1 MIQMIDDITYKIK
14 EPFDMSFISKYG
26 QVFKVYDDQDSGNIC
41 FGVKKDGKKYFAKF
55 AGAPTAEYTGNSEDA
70 IERLRSTI
78 KIYEDLRHEYLI
90 NYLYSEDIGNG
101 FAAVFEWVDAVCM
114 GKQYPDQRKKF
125 ETISDEVRMDIF
137 ESILEFHRNVVAKG
151 YVAIDFYDGSIM
163 YDFDEAKTYIC
174 DIDFYKKNPVINDM
188 GRMWGSSRFMSPEEF
203 ILGEPIDEISNVY
216 LMGAVAFALFGGETD
231 RSIEKWRLSSELYE
245 VAKRAV
251 SDQREDRYRTLKEL
265 SDDWNRFRLYS
276 L

>member
-1 MIQMIDDITYKIK
+1 MIQTIDGITYKIK
-14 EPFDMSFISKYG
+14 EPFDMSFLSKYG

-41 FGVKKDGKKYFAKF
+41 FGVKKDGQKYFVKF
-55 AGAPTAEYTGNSEDA
+55 AGAPTSEYTGNSEAA

-78 KIYEDLRHEYLI
+78 KIYEDLRHENLI
-90 NYLYSEDIGNG
+90 NYLYSEKIGNG

-114 GKQYPDQRKKF
+114 GKQYPDQRRKF
-125 ETISDEVRMDIF
+125 ETISDEIRLDIF
-137 ESILEFHRNVVAKG
+137 DSILELHRNVIKKG

-163 YDFDEAKTYIC
+163 FDFVAAKTYIC
-174 DIDFYKKNPVINDM
+174 DIDFYRKNPVINNM

-231 RSIEKWRLSSELYE
+231 RSSDKWRLSCELYE

-251 SDQREDRYRTLKEL
+251 SDKREDRYRTIKEL
-265 SDDWNRFRLYS
+265 SDDWNTFRYS
-276 L
+276 F